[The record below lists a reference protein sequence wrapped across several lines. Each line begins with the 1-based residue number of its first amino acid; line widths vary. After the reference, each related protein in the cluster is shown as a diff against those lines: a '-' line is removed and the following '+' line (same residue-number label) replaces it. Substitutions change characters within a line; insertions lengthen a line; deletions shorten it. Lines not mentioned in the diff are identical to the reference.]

1 MAKRRRRGGRPRKDG
16 PRKNGALLKRPPPR
30 DLGPPEVRR
39 LRAILNPG
47 QPGLPADPLAALF
60 ARSFID
66 EKSYHAGRY
75 FSALMAIARRGWDLR
90 DGSVVQLYRRMVAG
104 VLGEDMGQIP
114 NSSQFTNGHDR
125 AADHARGK
133 LRAMREALWH
143 SGEAGAVY
151 HTVMAICVDSAWA
164 PWLKR
169 LLVGG
174 GWGAGGSPKAQDY
187 RQLSDLKEGLH
198 LLAELES
205 SRRREVSPVREAA
218 E

>member
-1 MAKRRRRGGRPRKDG
+1 MAKRRRCGGRPRKDG
-16 PRKNGALLKRPPPR
+16 PRKNGALLRRPPPR

-75 FSALMAIARRGWDLR
+75 FSALMAIARRGWNLEDA
-90 DGSVVQLYRRMVAG
+90 SVARRYIRMVAG
-104 VLGEDMGQIP
+104 ILGDEAP
-114 NSSQFTNGHDR
+114 PVPTNGHDR
-125 AADHARGK
+125 TFADHAREK
-133 LRAMREALWH
+133 LEAMRSELWRPGEGGAL
-143 SGEAGAVY
+143 Y
-151 HTVMAICVDSAWA
+151 HTVMAICVDCSWA

-169 LLVGG
+169 LLLGNG
-174 GWGAGGSPKAQDY
+174 GWGAGSGPQAQDY
-187 RQLSDLKEGLH
+187 RHLSDLKEGLH
-198 LLAELES
+198 RIGELQTS
-205 SRRREVSPVREAA
+205 HWRGASPARPEAA